1 MLNARC
7 FHRQHSLRTHRATL
21 SPQSLKSQ
29 VFFAMHHPITACR
42 ICGHQRFHDIVDLGQ
57 QALTGVFPKTRE
69 QPVPV
74 GPLQLIKCDD
84 STGGCGLVQL
94 RHSHEPEEMYGE
106 NYGYRSGLN
115 RSMVTHLERRV
126 NEAQTLAQ
134 LEPGDVVLDIG
145 SNDATTLRAYGN
157 RGLRLV
163 GIDPSA
169 GKFRHFYPDW
179 IDCVPDFF
187 NAATYRATCG
197 DQRAKIVT
205 SISMFYDLEDPT
217 DFMRQVHSILA
228 DDGIWVFEQSYLP
241 LMVERDAYDTICHEH
256 VSYYAL
262 KQIDWMARR
271 VGFEILDVELNDI
284 NGGSFCVTVAKEGS
298 SLTPNRERVTDL
310 LAKEANDGYSGLV
323 VYEQFRSRIV
333 QHRGNLL
340 RAIRNWQAAGKT
352 VYGYGASTKGNVVLQ
367 YCGLTVA
374 DIPMIAEVNED
385 KFGCFTP
392 GTLIPIASEAEVRG
406 RHPDAMLVLPW
417 HFRENILEREGEYL
431 QAGGCLLFPLPTV
444 DFVTRPDTTKRAA

>member
-1 MLNARC
+1 MY
-7 FHRQHSLRTHRATL
+7 
-21 SPQSLKSQ
+21 
-29 VFFAMHHPITACR
+29 HPITGCR
-42 ICGHQRFHDIVDLGQ
+42 ICGHGRFHDIVDLGQ

-74 GPLQLIKCDD
+74 GPLQLIKCNEA
-84 STGGCGLVQL
+84 TGGCGLVQL

-115 RSMVTHLERRV
+115 RSMVAHLERRV
-126 NEAQTLAQ
+126 HEARELARP
-134 LEPGDVVLDIG
+134 EPGDVILDIG

-157 RGLRLV
+157 SGLRLL

-169 GKFRHFYPDW
+169 AKFRHYYPEW

-187 NAATYRATCG
+187 NIDSYRNTCG
-197 DQRAKIVT
+197 DQQAKIVT

-217 DFMRQVHSILA
+217 DFMRQVHAILA

-262 KQIDWMARR
+262 RQIDWMARQ
-271 VGFEILDVELNDI
+271 VGLEILDVELNDI
-284 NGGSFCVTVAKEGS
+284 NGGSFCVTVAKQGS
-298 SLTPNRERVTDL
+298 RLTPNRERVADL
-310 LAKEANDGYSGLV
+310 LAKEADDGYSELA
-323 VYEQFRSRIV
+323 VYERFHSRIV
-333 QHRGNLL
+333 QHRSNLL
-340 RAIRNWQAAGKT
+340 RSIRNWQAAGKT

-367 YCGLTVA
+367 YCGLTAA

-392 GTLIPIASEAEVRG
+392 GTLIPIASEAEVRNQQ
-406 RHPDAMLVLPW
+406 PDAMLVLPW
-417 HFRENILEREGEYL
+417 HFRDNILEREVDYL
-431 QAGGCLLFPLPTV
+431 QAGGCLLFPLPAV
-444 DFVTRPDTTKRAA
+444 DFVTRPDTAKRAA

>member
-1 MLNARC
+1 MY
-7 FHRQHSLRTHRATL
+7 RAI
-21 SPQSLKSQ
+21 
-29 VFFAMHHPITACR
+29 AACR
-42 ICGHQRFHDIVDLGQ
+42 ICGHETFRDVVDLGQ
-57 QALTGVFPKTRE
+57 QSLTGVFPKTRD
-69 QPVPV
+69 QHVPI
-74 GPLQLIKCDD
+74 GPLELIKCDEE
-84 STGGCGLVQL
+84 TGGCGLVQL

-126 NEAQTLAQ
+126 HEARALAKP
-134 LEPGDVVLDIG
+134 EPGDVILDIG

-169 GKFRHFYPDW
+169 GKFRHYYPDW

-187 NAATYRATCG
+187 NAATYRAVCG
-197 DQRAKIVT
+197 DKRAKIVT

-241 LMVERDAYDTICHEH
+241 LMIERDAYDTICHEH

-262 KQIDWMARR
+262 RQIEWMTREA
-271 VGFEILDVELNDI
+271 GLEILDVELNDV
-284 NGGSFCVTVAKEGS
+284 NGGSFCVTVAKQGS
-298 SLTPNRERVTDL
+298 RHPRNSEQVARL
-310 LAKEANDGYSGLV
+310 LEKESADGYGQHA

-333 QHRGNLL
+333 QHRSNLL
-340 RAIRNWQAAGKT
+340 RALRNWQADGKT

-367 YCGLTVA
+367 YCGLTAA
-374 DIPMIAEVNED
+374 DIPLIAEVNED

-392 GTLIPIASEAEVRG
+392 GTLIPIASEAEVR
-406 RHPDAMLVLPW
+406 RQQPDALLVLPW
-417 HFRENILEREGEYL
+417 HFRENILEREQTYL
-431 QAGGCLLFPLPTV
+431 QTGGCLLFPLPPV
-444 DFVTRPDTTKRAA
+444 DFVTTPSTTKRAA